1 METTLY
7 NQHGKPVAY
16 IAEDGETVYSW
27 DGRALAYIWEDKVFG
42 WNGRQL
48 GWYDNG
54 TIFDIFGMRSG
65 FIRKKSPIPTQTE
78 PMKPVKGMKP
88 VKTPRQTAVSKPVL
102 IYGYSVKTLEEL
114 LEDGAAM

>member
-16 IAEDGETVYSW
+16 IAEDGKTVYGW
-27 DGRALAYIWEDKVFG
+27 DGRALAYIWKDKVFG

-78 PMKPVKGMKP
+78 PLKPVKGMKP
-88 VKTPRQTAVSKPVL
+88 VKSRRQEAVSKPGL

-114 LEDGAAM
+114 LEDGAAR